1 MYLDWDVY
9 FISKTLSSLRRH
21 EKQAQRG
28 FQVQDTNL
36 MSEHFGMQLEKN
48 FWRIL
53 GNFCSWGGLLLG
65 EVPYL
70 MQSAQNHQQE

>member
-48 FWRIL
+48 F
-53 GNFCSWGGLLLG
+53 
-65 EVPYL
+65 
-70 MQSAQNHQQE
+70 